1 MKRNLSTLL
10 LLAVLLSMYSC
21 GQSTAVETEI
31 NDTASETDA
40 IVEETQKQHD
50 LPEDLDFGGESVRF
64 LYREEIIDEFYA
76 TELTGEVVNDETLQA
91 FLDTEE
97 TLNIKVEVTQL
108 PGHYVPV
115 RNSYMNAIK
124 DSVIAGDDVWDW
136 CDAMFGYYPDM
147 AVNGTFRD
155 ISQLEYMDFSKPYYL
170 DGLMDVADLNGK
182 LYFLGGDVSLGY
194 LKNIYCLVYNLNLAS
209 KLGITEDIGQLALD
223 GGWTAEKLNTL
234 VEMAYADL
242 DGDGEVDTDD
252 QLGYYERNILH
263 RQAYMYGYG
272 SQMIQKVD
280 DTYQFTFGQE
290 LDVSVIETVHKL
302 IFQTTGAMYSGI
314 NDQGENYQTTAN
326 GFLAGNILFMTAELR
341 EVEALRDMEDDF
353 LVLPIPKFNE
363 AQEQYIASSRNTH
376 SAFGMPVTCGNP
388 EMAGAAMECLS
399 AERYEAVV
407 PAYYDQ
413 TMKVKNARDPKATAI
428 LDMIRESTRMDLGYT
443 YNSIIGNPVDALFN
457 NMVAT
462 PDKFISSIESSKASR
477 QSKLDNYIAALNEL
491 PEIE

>member
-40 IVEETQKQHD
+40 IVEETKKQHD

-182 LYFLGGDVSLGY
+182 LYFLGGDASLGY
-194 LKNIYCLVYNLNLAS
+194 LKNIYCLVYNLNLAA

-223 GGWTAEKLNTL
+223 GGWTADKLNTL

-326 GFLAGNILFMTAELR
+326 GFLAGNILFMTSELR

-462 PDKFISSIESSKASR
+462 PDKFISNIESSKASR